1 MRGPASIQGTGQHPG
16 NRPAS
21 RGPASVEGNGQRQG
35 ERPASRGPASIE
47 GTVQRRG
54 DRRIEGTSQRRG
66 DWPASR
72 GPASVKGTSQRRR
85 DRPASRGPASVQ
97 GQQQG
102 APTSQNLRRIDILQI
117 LSDLLYYLLLVR
129 DASPVKTWIELTF
142 LQQLRFKVNK
152 IQVYSAG
159 LDLMQQ

>member
-1 MRGPASIQGTGQHPG
+1 MWHQHRGDQPLLREPASVEGTGQRRG
-16 NRPAS
+16 DRPAS
-21 RGPASVEGNGQRQG
+21 RGPQNQGDRPVSRGTASVEGTN
-35 ERPASRGPASIE
+35 
-47 GTVQRRG
+47 
-54 DRRIEGTSQRRG
+54 
-66 DWPASR
+66 
-72 GPASVKGTSQRRR
+72 QRRR
-85 DRPASRGPASVQ
+85 DQPASRGPASVQ

-117 LSDLLYYLLLVR
+117 LSDLLNYLLLVR
-129 DASPVKTWIELTF
+129 DATPVKTWIELTF

>member
-1 MRGPASIQGTGQHPG
+1 MRE
-16 NRPAS
+16 
-21 RGPASVEGNGQRQG
+21 PASVEGTSQRRG
-35 ERPASRGPASIE
+35 DRPASRGPASIKGTGQRQGDRPASREPASVE
-47 GTVQRRG
+47 GTVQRQGDQPASRG
-54 DRRIEGTSQRRG
+54 LASVEGTSQH
-66 DWPASR
+66 
-72 GPASVKGTSQRRR
+72 RR
-85 DRPASRGPASVQ
+85 DRPASRGPASFQ

-102 APTSQNLRRIDILQI
+102 APTSQNLRRINILQI

-129 DASPVKTWIELTF
+129 DATPVKTWIELTF

>member
-1 MRGPASIQGTGQHPG
+1 MAPASRRPAIVEGTGQHPG
-16 NRPAS
+16 NRPALG
-21 RGPASVEGNGQRQG
+21 GPASVEGTSQ
-35 ERPASRGPASIE
+35 S
-47 GTVQRRG
+47 RG
-54 DRRIEGTSQRRG
+54 DRPVSRVPASVEGTSQRQG
-66 DWPASR
+66 DR
-72 GPASVKGTSQRRR
+72 L
-85 DRPASRGPASVQ
+85 ASRGPASVQ

-129 DASPVKTWIELTF
+129 DATPVKTWIELTF

>member
-1 MRGPASIQGTGQHPG
+1 MGPALREPASVEGTDQRRGDQPASRGPASAEGTGQRRGDRAASRGPGSVEGTGQHRG
-16 NRPAS
+16 DRPAS
-21 RGPASVEGNGQRQG
+21 RGPASVEGTGQRRGDQ
-35 ERPASRGPASIE
+35 PASRGPAR
-47 GTVQRRG
+47 VR
-54 DRRIEGTSQRRG
+54 
-66 DWPASR
+66 
-72 GPASVKGTSQRRR
+72 
-85 DRPASRGPASVQ
+85 

-117 LSDLLYYLLLVR
+117 LPDLLNYLLLVR
-129 DASPVKTWIELTF
+129 DATPVKTWIELTF

>member
-1 MRGPASIQGTGQHPG
+1 MWHQHRGDQPLL
-16 NRPAS
+16 RE
-21 RGPASVEGNGQRQG
+21 PASVEGTSQRQG
-35 ERPASRGPASIE
+35 
-47 GTVQRRG
+47 
-54 DRRIEGTSQRRG
+54 DRL
-66 DWPASR
+66 
-72 GPASVKGTSQRRR
+72 
-85 DRPASRGPASVQ
+85 ASRGPASVQ

-102 APTSQNLRRIDILQI
+102 APTSQNLRRINILQI

-129 DASPVKTWIELTF
+129 DATPVKTWIELTF